1 MKVSAENKARIKSCI
16 KSIPKSVYDYDNGSP
31 YELMI
36 YVKKEMPWGWD
47 WDLSNFDYFK
57 NMKELENAIQ
67 RNIQQYGSELN
78 HIDFKWSEEEDEYDQ
93 FTIYKA

>member
-16 KSIPKSVYDYDNGSP
+16 KSIPKSVYDYYNGSP

-36 YVKKEMPWGWD
+36 YVKIPNND
-47 WDLSNFDYFK
+47 WDLSDFDYFK
-57 NMKELENAIQ
+57 NMRELEKAIQ
-67 RNIQQYGSELN
+67 RNIQQYGSELS
-78 HIDFKWSEEEDEYDQ
+78 HIDFKWSEVEDDFDQ